1 MSGRKRSGAQNR
13 KRKKEAK
20 IALKKSSVLLAA
32 FSKKAKKEVEAAN
45 TSSSES
51 EDGGYQPSVLEHD
64 VDANVENIAV
74 SEKNI
79 IQTDISVCAE
89 RNSENTEDR
98 ETQHSDEPVES
109 NGEDNISGREAANNN
124 THYDVQSDV
133 VPDVLKFH
141 DVGYLE
147 FDEVTKLP
155 KVPQSLRD
163 ELITLGPILF
173 QHTDNLPSL
182 YGERSITSAWFK
194 RRLANGEEVNRSWLL
209 YSPINKAAYCFCCLL
224 FTSSPSNSRASFE
237 LKNGFN
243 KWRKPEKLKSHENNP
258 SHRRAFTTWKEAERR
273 LVDGTGIDAIAQA
286 QIRSEKQRWRDIL
299 QRILTCIKFLVS
311 QNLALRGYEENL
323 NPRNDKNVGN
333 FLALIKL
340 IAQFDPLLAK
350 HVQHAEQ
357 NPGSVSYLSP
367 EIQNEFIH
375 ILASTVKS
383 KLLQDIRKSKYYGI
397 LLDSTPDLGHREQL
411 SQIIRFVDVNFQTKQ
426 VTIKESFLGYIEIH
440 SKDAASLEKVIIERL
455 KSDAISLADCR
466 AQCYDNAAM
475 MAGHIS
481 GLQQRICDR
490 NNRALFVNCD
500 NHSLNLAG
508 VHSAK
513 QDPVVVTF
521 FGTLENIYS
530 FFSHSTIR
538 WEELKR
544 VLPITVKRESA
555 TRWSARLEAVK
566 AIFEGL
572 DELIQLLE
580 KLSEDSTMTPET
592 RSGAEQL

>member
-1 MSGRKRSGAQNR
+1 MSGRKRSGALNR
-13 KRKKEAK
+13 KRKKEAE
-20 IALKKSSVLLAA
+20 IAFKKSSVLLAA
-32 FSKKAKKEVEAAN
+32 FLKKAKKEGEAAN

-74 SEKNI
+74 LEKNI

-89 RNSENTEDR
+89 RNSKNTEDR

-109 NGEDNISGREAANNN
+109 NGKDNISGREAANNN

-133 VPDVLKFH
+133 VPDVQKFH

-182 YGERSITSAWFK
+182 YGERSITSARFK

-209 YSPINKAAYCFCCLL
+209 YSSINKAAYCFCCLL

-237 LKNGFN
+237 LKKGFN

-258 SHRRAFTTWKEAERR
+258 SHRRVFTTWKEAERR
-273 LVDGTGIDAIAQA
+273 LVKGTGIDAIVQA

-311 QNLALRGYEENL
+311 QNLALRGHEENL

-350 HVQHAEQ
+350 HV
-357 NPGSVSYLSP
+357 
-367 EIQNEFIH
+367 
-375 ILASTVKS
+375 
-383 KLLQDIRKSKYYGI
+383 
-397 LLDSTPDLGHREQL
+397 
-411 SQIIRFVDVNFQTKQ
+411 
-426 VTIKESFLGYIEIH
+426 
-440 SKDAASLEKVIIERL
+440 
-455 KSDAISLADCR
+455 
-466 AQCYDNAAM
+466 
-475 MAGHIS
+475 
-481 GLQQRICDR
+481 
-490 NNRALFVNCD
+490 
-500 NHSLNLAG
+500 
-508 VHSAK
+508 
-513 QDPVVVTF
+513 
-521 FGTLENIYS
+521 
-530 FFSHSTIR
+530 
-538 WEELKR
+538 
-544 VLPITVKRESA
+544 
-555 TRWSARLEAVK
+555 
-566 AIFEGL
+566 
-572 DELIQLLE
+572 
-580 KLSEDSTMTPET
+580 
-592 RSGAEQL
+592 

>member
-1 MSGRKRSGAQNR
+1 M
-13 KRKKEAK
+13 
-20 IALKKSSVLLAA
+20 
-32 FSKKAKKEVEAAN
+32 
-45 TSSSES
+45 
-51 EDGGYQPSVLEHD
+51 
-64 VDANVENIAV
+64 
-74 SEKNI
+74 
-79 IQTDISVCAE
+79 
-89 RNSENTEDR
+89 
-98 ETQHSDEPVES
+98 
-109 NGEDNISGREAANNN
+109 
-124 THYDVQSDV
+124 
-133 VPDVLKFH
+133 
-141 DVGYLE
+141 
-147 FDEVTKLP
+147 
-155 KVPQSLRD
+155 
-163 ELITLGPILF
+163 
-173 QHTDNLPSL
+173 
-182 YGERSITSAWFK
+182 
-194 RRLANGEEVNRSWLL
+194 
-209 YSPINKAAYCFCCLL
+209 YSPINKAVYCFCCLL
-224 FTSSPSNSRASFE
+224 FISSPSNSRASFE
-237 LKNGFN
+237 FKNGFN
-243 KWRKPEKLKSHENNP
+243 KWRKPEKLKSHENIP

-311 QNLALRGYEENL
+311 QNLALRGHEENL

-375 ILASTVKS
+375 INCKEQIAAGYKE
-383 KLLQDIRKSKYYGI
+383 KKYYGI

-426 VTIKESFLGYIEIH
+426 VTIKESFLGCIEIH
-440 SKDAASLEKVIIERL
+440 SKDAARLEKVIIERL

-466 AQCYDNAAM
+466 AQCYDNAAV

-481 GLQQRICDR
+481 GLQQQICDR

-544 VLPITVKRESA
+544 VLPITVKQESA

-566 AIFEGL
+566 AIFEKL
-572 DELIQLLE
+572 DELVQLLE

-592 RSGAEQL
+592 RSGAEQLQACILKFNFIVLLQFWNTFSWKN